1 MTAPAWSPDQKLR
14 ADATDEQITA
24 RFRFLLNEVPPI
36 VSHPA
41 SGVVGPQ
48 VVREFAAA
56 LRAKFDAQHDDI
68 WMHGELAGRDSVVA
82 ADAEPTPDAWETF
95 GRWIL
100 EQTRSENLGNDLHG
114 GKEQDRLIEL
124 GILVGREVT
133 EACDPETC
141 QCAEYGLPTTCY
153 TVAPLYVR
161 GGAPAS
167 GETKSDLN
175 IAANIPRI
183 GPCWRKP

>member
-1 MTAPAWSPDQKLR
+1 MSSEPSKTIPPAPTAPAWSPDQKLR

-82 ADAEPTPDAWETF
+82 ADAEPTPRKPYNGDVC
-95 GRWIL
+95 GMC
-100 EQTRSENLGNDLHG
+100 G
-114 GKEQDRLIEL
+114 G
-124 GILVGREVT
+124 
-133 EACDPETC
+133 
-141 QCAEYGLPTTCY
+141 EYSLNGDGTWRPTHYPKCPRAFEP
-153 TVAPLYVR
+153 VLR

-167 GETKSDLN
+167 GGETPK
-175 IAANIPRI
+175 
-183 GPCWRKP
+183 